1 MNIGLGLITL
11 NLLLVAVHTHFLLFT
26 SASAFQILSPL
37 HHHHHH
43 HHHSS
48 SCHLNNNNNLRA
60 IRVRNWSTPTRTSTS
75 STRLAIS
82 NLFNNDNT
90 KAPQLPKDVKEAVSK
105 CRESVQKGLEN
116 KLSRMVRYTV

>member
-37 HHHHHH
+37 HHHH